1 MNCKKNSRKWLF
13 ALKDRSKL
21 LKRSLELSKKLLQK
35 LKNRGFLLKKKL
47 RELEFR
53 ESRTNS

>member
-1 MNCKKNSRKWLF
+1 MG
-13 ALKDRSKL
+13 
-21 LKRSLELSKKLLQK
+21 KKLLQK